1 MKMNDFMKLMLAAV
15 IAFPSCEI
23 LDNDEDKHIMDKH
36 QTHISLSEVSQI
48 LSSIPITQKQV
59 REVYDAVTASSGNGY
74 DEEYTMKNLFSAPGS
89 GVGDKATR
97 TAGSYDQPLSRLIE
111 EHVKSIAG
119 TRSSVDMSV
128 DRMGVDGFLQALEES
143 DIQIYWPFS
152 ERHSSDRLPIIT
164 FDPEDGSEVNV
175 GYRLIDNGDGFR
187 HVEEVIVDEAMAEE
201 YPVWVVNRNSDAG
214 YSSLELLRRED
225 PDWGEGGGDII
236 VNPKSLALKRSVT
249 GSKTLILKDFIMKRN
264 YDSWFAGASE
274 FFVKVGAVEDFTAS
288 TEAELR
294 LYSPSVT
301 DFVIV
306 VKRSQKGQ
314 PLPFNAVLVTDWS
327 EQMTHCAFMITEDD
341 GGTRTTWDCT
351 ALVRVASKSY
361 GVEMKIPFNTRDD
374 IVWRGQLASS
384 WFEKNNNR
392 TAHFGDVD
400 LTFEVVEY

>member
-214 YSSLELLRRED
+214 YSSLEMLRRED

-236 VNPKSLALKRSVT
+236 VNPKSLALKRSVS

>member
-74 DEEYTMKNLFSAPGS
+74 DEEYTMKNMFSAPGS

-400 LTFEVVEY
+400 LTFEVVEN

>member
-89 GVGDKATR
+89 GVGDKSTR

>member
-214 YSSLELLRRED
+214 YSSLEMLRRED

-236 VNPKSLALKRSVT
+236 VNPKSLALKRSVA

-400 LTFEVVEY
+400 LTFELVEY